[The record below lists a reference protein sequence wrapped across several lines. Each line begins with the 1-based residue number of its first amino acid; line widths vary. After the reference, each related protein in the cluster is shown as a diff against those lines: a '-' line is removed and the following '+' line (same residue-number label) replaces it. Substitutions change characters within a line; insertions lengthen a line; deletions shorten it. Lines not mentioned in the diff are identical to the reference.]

1 MGVVRRDV
9 EKEKY
14 AEEERTGRE
23 GEEREERTGRE
34 GEEGGEG
41 WERRG
46 REERTGREGDK
57 VGRRE
62 RGIQDVLRGPRNS
75 KIGPSCKHNTHAPLP
90 FLSRLAA

>member
-1 MGVVRRDV
+1 MQKRRGLG
-9 EKEKY
+9 EK
-14 AEEERTGRE
+14 GR
-23 GEEREERTGRE
+23 REERTGRE
-34 GEEGGEG
+34 VREDGREEGRREEGGED

-46 REERTGREGDK
+46 GGRRGLGEEGDK

-75 KIGPSCKHNTHAPLP
+75 KIGPSCKHNTHVPLP